1 MEASALKEKLQANE
15 ARDKL
20 KLDLITRVYSDDYME
35 GVFKKLRHKVKA
47 LITEDFDEQSPKLV

>member
-1 MEASALKEKLQANE
+1 MEAQKMQASE

-20 KLDLITRVYSDDYME
+20 KVDLITRVYSDEYME

-47 LITEDFDEQSPKLV
+47 MITEDFDEQSPKLV